1 MKTQTRARFDQELR
15 AVQDNI
21 LRLGGMVDAAID
33 QSIRCLAER
42 DSSLAHEIIKNDAK
56 INELRYKIEVECL
69 TVTALHQPLAGDL
82 RFLVAALIIVS
93 ELERMADHAA
103 GIAKI
108 VLRMGDEPLLKPLID
123 MPRMVQTCRGML
135 SKASK
140 HVSPGAGLATPPT
153 GVVSRCCQQVRR
165 NIVVV
170 AVCECHRRKLNMTPQ
185 ALHTGNRSHR
195 CRWAHRPTGMER
207 LRVCS
212 RLVLEL
218 GRGKQ
223 LVELDVRAFDKV
235 S

>member
-1 MKTQTRARFDQELR
+1 MGLACASNEATLYRRNLP
-15 AVQDNI
+15 
-21 LRLGGMVDAAID
+21 DA
-33 QSIRCLAER
+33 
-42 DSSLAHEIIKNDAK
+42 
-56 INELRYKIEVECL
+56 NED
-69 TVTALHQPLAGDL
+69 G
-82 RFLVAALIIVS
+82 
-93 ELERMADHAA
+93 
-103 GIAKI
+103 
-108 VLRMGDEPLLKPLID
+108 
-123 MPRMVQTCRGML
+123 
-135 SKASK
+135 KASK

-153 GVVSRCCQQVRR
+153 EVVSRCCQQVRR

-195 CRWAHRPTGMER
+195 PVGHRPIGMER

>member
-33 QSIRCLAER
+33 RSIRCLAER
-42 DSSLAHEIIKNDAK
+42 DPSLAHEIIENDAK

-93 ELERMADHAA
+93 ELERMGDHAA

-135 SKASK
+135 SKALK
-140 HVSPGAGLATPPT
+140 AYEEGD
-153 GVVSRCCQQVRR
+153 
-165 NIVVV
+165 
-170 AVCECHRRKLNMTPQ
+170 
-185 ALHTGNRSHR
+185 
-195 CRWAHRPTGMER
+195 
-207 LRVCS
+207 
-212 RLVLEL
+212 
-218 GRGKQ
+218 
-223 LVELDVRAFDKV
+223 VELARQVAARDDEIDALYTQIFRELLSFMIEDPGTIGRALYLLFAAHNYERIGDRITNISERV
-235 S
+235 VFMASGEIQELNPERHESSIN